1 MSTCDRRDFLK
12 GATAAAVI
20 AGLASPAL
28 AQARIKPG
36 GQDVLLVVDVQNCF
50 VPGGTLPVNGGEQIV
65 PLINRL
71 AKAFEHVVPTQDW
84 HTPGHVSFASS
95 HPGKKPFETVSL
107 PYGTQVLWPD
117 HCVQGTPDANLHPA
131 LSVPHAE
138 LVIRKGYRKQMD
150 SYSAFYEADGKTPTG
165 LTGYLRDRGLKKV
178 FLVGLATDFCVAWS
192 ALDAR
197 KAGFEAAV
205 IEDATRGIDAG
216 GSLAKA
222 WQDMTGAGVQRLN
235 SSAIDLSGA

>member
-1 MSTCDRRDFLK
+1 MMGRRDVLK
-12 GATAAAVI
+12 LAVAAGAVAM
-20 AGLASPAL
+20 ASPAL
-28 AQARIKPG
+28 AQTKIKPG
-36 GQDVLLVVDVQNCF
+36 PQDVLLVVDVQNCF
-50 VPGGTLPVNGGEQIV
+50 VPGGNLPVKEGDQIV

-71 AKAFEHVVPTQDW
+71 ARAYEHVVLTQDW
-84 HTPGHVSFASS
+84 HTPGHISFASS

-117 HCVQGTPDANLHPA
+117 HCVQGTADSNLVSS
-131 LSVPHAE
+131 LNIPHAE
-138 LVIRKGYRKQMD
+138 LIIRKGYRKQMD

-165 LTGYLRDRGLKKV
+165 LTGYLKDRGLKKV
-178 FLVGLATDFCVAWS
+178 YLVGLATDFCVAWS

-222 WQDMTGAGVQRLN
+222 WADMTGAGVQRLQ
-235 SSAIDLSGA
+235 SSAIEFPAG